1 MNIQSKKMG
10 KSVTLGYLG
19 YKFQTELINQIL
31 HPANKKF
38 SDRII
43 DIVHAKYFDNE
54 YFRLIVAQIKD
65 YYEKYEKIP
74 TVDTLE
80 TILRTEVK
88 DKVTQDYVFEM
99 LREINELTV
108 QDWEFVQSKAL
119 NFCRQQELK
128 KANEKIN
135 KIVDNGEFD
144 NYETC
149 AEILREALSI
159 GAEKDDGTSITENIE
174 AVLEKNFRHPI
185 PTGINGID
193 QLTDGG
199 LSRGELG
206 VVLAPY
212 GVGKAQPLSSKILTP
227 NGWKTMGDVKIGDYV
242 MGSDGKKQK
251 VLGTYP
257 QGVRPIYD
265 VYFSD
270 GTKTQCDEE
279 HLWSVNRFYKRN
291 RKIKGKWSP
300 NNTYEVLPLSV
311 IKDTIKIKTK
321 KQDFNNYLIPQI
333 QPIEFEFQPVILD
346 PYVLGVMLGDGCLN
360 ESMSFTT
367 KDDDIINYVSEF
379 YGKNNISVNEY
390 FRDVESEVDGNVI
403 IKTKSLTTVRLYKAR
418 PIFESLNLFKTKSK
432 TKFIPK
438 NYLYNSVWV
447 REKVLQGLI
456 DTDGWIDGQLVGYST
471 VSEQLME
478 DVRELVLSL
487 GGTCHVKE
495 KTIKYKYKNNISDRK
510 SYTLHISFPNNGII
524 PSLCG
529 RKISRFKYRSKY
541 EKNKFI
547 TDVNYSHDEEAQC
560 IYVENSD
567 HLYVT
572 NDFILTHNTTILTKM
587 ANSAYNEGYNV
598 LQIVFEDM
606 PDVIKR
612 KHLACWSG
620 IDLNELTERK
630 DEVLLKHKEVTQNR
644 TNDLKIRKFSSEGVT
659 MQTIK
664 SFVRQEISTGFKP
677 DIIVLDYIDCVEST
691 KQYNDEWS
699 GEGNVMRGFESML
712 SEFGLVGWTAVQGN
726 RSSINADV
734 VTGDQMGGSIKKAQ
748 IGHFIMSIARTLP
761 QKESGRATI
770 AVLKSRFGRD
780 GVVFEDC
787 TFDNGK
793 VLIDTET
800 SQTFLGYEKTQEVRK
815 ENNTR
820 ERIQRAKELQKQN
833 NN

>member
-1 MNIQSKKMG
+1 MNIQNKKMG
-10 KSVTLGYLG
+10 KNVTLGYLG
-19 YKFQTELINQIL
+19 YKFQSELINQIL

-38 SDRII
+38 ADRII

-74 TVDTLE
+74 TIDTLE
-80 TILRTEVK
+80 TILKMEIK

-99 LREINELTV
+99 LKEIRDLAVE
-108 QDWEFVQSKAL
+108 DWEFVQSKAL

-149 AEILREALSI
+149 AEILREALSV

-174 AVLEKNFRHPI
+174 AVLEKDFRHPI

-212 GVGKAQPLSSKILTP
+212 GVGK
-227 NGWKTMGDVKIGDYV
+227 
-242 MGSDGKKQK
+242 
-251 VLGTYP
+251 
-257 QGVRPIYD
+257 
-265 VYFSD
+265 
-270 GTKTQCDEE
+270 
-279 HLWSVNRFYKRN
+279 
-291 RKIKGKWSP
+291 
-300 NNTYEVLPLSV
+300 
-311 IKDTIKIKTK
+311 
-321 KQDFNNYLIPQI
+321 
-333 QPIEFEFQPVILD
+333 
-346 PYVLGVMLGDGCLN
+346 
-360 ESMSFTT
+360 
-367 KDDDIINYVSEF
+367 
-379 YGKNNISVNEY
+379 
-390 FRDVESEVDGNVI
+390 
-403 IKTKSLTTVRLYKAR
+403 
-418 PIFESLNLFKTKSK
+418 
-432 TKFIPK
+432 
-438 NYLYNSVWV
+438 
-447 REKVLQGLI
+447 
-456 DTDGWIDGQLVGYST
+456 
-471 VSEQLME
+471 
-478 DVRELVLSL
+478 
-487 GGTCHVKE
+487 
-495 KTIKYKYKNNISDRK
+495 
-510 SYTLHISFPNNGII
+510 
-524 PSLCG
+524 
-529 RKISRFKYRSKY
+529 
-541 EKNKFI
+541 
-547 TDVNYSHDEEAQC
+547 
-560 IYVENSD
+560 
-567 HLYVT
+567 
-572 NDFILTHNTTILTKM
+572 TTILTKI

-620 IDLNELTERK
+620 IDLNELADRK
-630 DEVLLKHKEVTQNR
+630 VEVLSKHKEVTQNR
-644 TNDLKIRKFSSEGVT
+644 TNDLRIRKFSSEGVT

-664 SFVRQEISTGFKP
+664 SFVRHEISTGFKP
-677 DIIVLDYIDCVEST
+677 DIMVLDYIDCVEST
-691 KQYNDEWS
+691 KQYSDEWS

-726 RSSINADV
+726 RSSISADV

-800 SQTFLGYEKTQEVRK
+800 SQTFLGYEKNQEVKK
-815 ENNTR
+815 ESHTR
-820 ERIQRAKELQKQN
+820 ERIQRAKELQKQQN

>member
-10 KSVTLGYLG
+10 KNVTLGYLG
-19 YKFQTELINQIL
+19 YKFQTELINQLL

-65 YYEKYEKIP
+65 YYEKYEKVP
-74 TVDTLE
+74 AYDTLE
-80 TILRTEVK
+80 TIFRMEIK

-99 LREINELTV
+99 LNEIRELV
-108 QDWEFVQSKAL
+108 VADWEFVQGKAL

-149 AEILREALSI
+149 AEILREALAVGS
-159 GAEKDDGTSITENIE
+159 EKDDGTSITENIE
-174 AVLEKNFRHPI
+174 AVLEKDFRHPI

-193 QLTDGG
+193 NLTDGG

-206 VVLAPY
+206 VILAPY
-212 GVGKAQPLSSKILTP
+212 GVGKAQPVSSKILTP
-227 NGWKTMGDVKIGDYV
+227 TGWKLMGEISVGDYV
-242 MGSDGKKQK
+242 IGSDGKKQK
-251 VLGTYP
+251 VLGVYP
-257 QGVRPIYD
+257 QGKRPIYD

-279 HLWSVNRFYKRN
+279 HLWAVNKFYRRN
-291 RKIKGKWSP
+291 RKIKGKWDP
-300 NNTYEVLPLSV
+300 NHDFEVLPLSK
-311 IKDTIKIKTK
+311 IKDNLYIKTK
-321 KQDFNNYLIPQI
+321 KQNFKNYLIPQVN
-333 QPIEFEFQPVILD
+333 PVEFDFQNIKLD

-360 ESMSFTT
+360 KSMCFDT
-367 KDDDIINYVSEF
+367 KDDDIINNVSQF
-379 YGKNNISVNEY
+379 YGKNNISINEY
-390 FRDVESEVDGNVI
+390 FRDVKTDDDVLV
-403 IKTKSLTTVRLYKAR
+403 KTKNIKRVRLLKAK
-418 PIFESLNLFKTKSK
+418 PIFEGLGLFNSNSK

-456 DTDGWIDGQLVGYST
+456 DTDGWIDGHLIGYST
-471 VSEQLME
+471 VSEQLML

-487 GGTCHVKE
+487 GGTCIVKE
-495 KTIKYKYKNNISDRK
+495 KNVKYLYKENFSLKK
-510 SYTLHISFPNNGII
+510 SYSLTISFPNNDIT
-524 PSLCG
+524 PSLCN
-529 RKISRFKYRSKY
+529 RKISRFKYRTKY

-547 TDVNYSHDEEAQC
+547 TEVKYSHEEDAQC
-560 IYVENSD
+560 IYVENDD

-572 NDFILTHNTTILTKM
+572 DDFILTHNTTILTKI

-620 IDLNELTERK
+620 INLNELADRK
-630 DEVLLKHKEVTQNR
+630 EEVLSKHKEVTSNR
-644 TNDLKIRKFSSEGVT
+644 TNDLRIRKFSSEGVT

-664 SFVRQEISTGFKP
+664 SFVRHEISTGFKP
-677 DIIVLDYIDCVEST
+677 DMIVLDYIDCVEST
-691 KQYNDEWS
+691 KHYSDEWS

-712 SEFGLVGWTAVQGN
+712 NEFSLVGWTAVQGN
-726 RSSINADV
+726 RSSISSDV

-761 QKESGRATI
+761 QKEAGRATI

-787 TFDNGK
+787 TFDNGR
-793 VLIDTET
+793 VYIDTEA
-800 SQTFLGYEKTQEVRK
+800 SHTFLGYEKKQEEKK
-815 ENNTR
+815 EAHTR
-820 ERIQRAKELQKQN
+820 DRIQRAKELQKQN
-833 NN
+833 N

>member
-1 MNIQSKKMG
+1 MNIQGKKMG
-10 KSVTLGYLG
+10 KNVTLGYLG
-19 YKFQTELINQIL
+19 YKFQMDLINQIL

-38 SDRII
+38 ADRII

-80 TILRTEVK
+80 TIIKIEVK
-88 DKVTQDYVFEM
+88 DVVTQDYVFEM
-99 LREINELTV
+99 LKEINNLVVE
-108 QDWEFVQSKAL
+108 DWEFVQSKAL

-149 AEILREALSI
+149 AEILREALSV
-159 GAEKDDGTSITENIE
+159 GAEKDDGTSIKENIE
-174 AVLEKNFRHPI
+174 SVLEKNFRHPI

-212 GVGKAQPLSSKILTP
+212 GVGK
-227 NGWKTMGDVKIGDYV
+227 
-242 MGSDGKKQK
+242 
-251 VLGTYP
+251 
-257 QGVRPIYD
+257 
-265 VYFSD
+265 
-270 GTKTQCDEE
+270 
-279 HLWSVNRFYKRN
+279 
-291 RKIKGKWSP
+291 
-300 NNTYEVLPLSV
+300 
-311 IKDTIKIKTK
+311 
-321 KQDFNNYLIPQI
+321 
-333 QPIEFEFQPVILD
+333 
-346 PYVLGVMLGDGCLN
+346 
-360 ESMSFTT
+360 
-367 KDDDIINYVSEF
+367 
-379 YGKNNISVNEY
+379 
-390 FRDVESEVDGNVI
+390 
-403 IKTKSLTTVRLYKAR
+403 
-418 PIFESLNLFKTKSK
+418 
-432 TKFIPK
+432 
-438 NYLYNSVWV
+438 
-447 REKVLQGLI
+447 
-456 DTDGWIDGQLVGYST
+456 
-471 VSEQLME
+471 
-478 DVRELVLSL
+478 
-487 GGTCHVKE
+487 
-495 KTIKYKYKNNISDRK
+495 
-510 SYTLHISFPNNGII
+510 
-524 PSLCG
+524 
-529 RKISRFKYRSKY
+529 
-541 EKNKFI
+541 
-547 TDVNYSHDEEAQC
+547 
-560 IYVENSD
+560 
-567 HLYVT
+567 
-572 NDFILTHNTTILTKM
+572 TTILTKI

-620 IDLNELTERK
+620 IDLNDLTERK
-630 DEVLLKHKEVTQNR
+630 EEVLAKHKEVTSIK
-644 TNDLKIRKFSSEGVT
+644 TNDLRIRKFSSEGVT

-664 SFVRQEISTGFKP
+664 SFVRHEISTGFKP

-691 KQYNDEWS
+691 KQYSDEWS

-712 SEFGLVGWTAVQGN
+712 SEFELVGWTAVQGN
-726 RSSINADV
+726 RSSISADV

-793 VLIDTET
+793 VHIDTES
-800 SQTFLGYEKTQEVRK
+800 SQTFLGYEKNQEVKK
-815 ENNTR
+815 ESHTR